1 VVKGVIFDLDG
12 TIVDSLEAL
21 WRAFNAGVT
30 AFKLAPVAREPLF
43 ALMNIGKSLADI
55 LREIYPE
62 LRTES
67 ASSTISDIMSVIR
80 NEYLAKGVSEVRL
93 SNGAPEVLERLR
105 ARGLKIGIVTSRTVA
120 PEKMWREFNRLQV
133 AQLVDAVVTAN
144 ESRRKPA
151 PEPVIECL
159 KRLKLH
165 SEECIFVGD
174 SQADMRAGKAAGV
187 GTVAIATGVSSRQN
201 LDAESPDFIFN
212 NLPSFTEKLDY
223 ILSRC

>member
-1 VVKGVIFDLDG
+1 MVKGVIFDLDG

-30 AFKLAPVAREPLF
+30 AFKLAPVTREPLF
-43 ALMNIGKSLADI
+43 ALMNKGNSLADI

-80 NEYLAKGVSEVRL
+80 KEYLAKGVAEVRL
-93 SNGAPEVLERLR
+93 SDGAPGVLERLR
-105 ARGLKIGIVTSRTVA
+105 TKGLKIGIVTSRTVA
-120 PEKMWREFNRLQV
+120 PEKMWREFSRLQV
-133 AQLVDAVVTAN
+133 AQFVDAVVTAN

-159 KRLKLH
+159 KRLKLYP
-165 SEECIFVGD
+165 EECIFVGD

-201 LDAESPDFIFN
+201 LSAESPDFIFD